1 MKKTTTA
8 AKKTAATETKTEAK
22 KAAAAKPAKS
32 ATPKAAKKESGVAID
47 KACELALKKLREL
60 NIDQGL
66 QSEIEWCLGS
76 YQNDKNPSGLY
87 LMAKR
92 ALAVFSVE
100 LASKS
105 KGVTAKLVADLE
117 KAIGSN

>member
-1 MKKTTTA
+1 MKKTTTPG
-8 AKKTAATETKTEAK
+8 KKTAASEAKIEAK
-22 KAAAAKPAKS
+22 KTSAKPVKGTA
-32 ATPKAAKKESGVAID
+32 PKTAKKESGVAID
-47 KACELALKKLREL
+47 KVCELALKKLREL

-117 KAIGSN
+117 KAIGNN